1 MRKNTDWEFCSST
14 CVQRKHF
21 GQEQEIEID
30 EDLDIAV
37 TVDEHDPYHGFNAQL
52 TISKETLEE
61 LLKAK
66 GFKIVPI

>member
-1 MRKNTDWEFCSST
+1 MSKNTEWEFSSST
-14 CVQRKHF
+14 CVQRIRF
-21 GQEQEIEID
+21 GQEQEVEIC
-30 EDLDIAV
+30 EDLDIIVAV
-37 TVDEHDPYHGFNAQL
+37 EERDPYRGFNVQL